1 MSVSKLDISVV
12 ERYAPSRGPTSST
25 DYNASLQEIINSLT
39 QTALAW
45 NGEVQPL
52 LDTLPGGN
60 SKIIRE
66 DRSSS
71 PNPFTNGLDG
81 SQVYLDLTST
91 PLTEVGKYYN
101 NLLSRPLTIKESI
114 ENVQGELNLSVQNIL
129 VKIAQVSENTGIT
142 ARQKQAIGSRI
153 FDPETTSGP
162 LSLDGRSQAVNRN
175 LDQIAM
181 DLAGSLGYLNN
192 NGAKSLAYTIL
203 EQLAAIQDAHNY
215 NTINNQLDHHNL
227 PQHIHRYH
235 IKPLGF
241 LDGTNKIYDIPG
253 GEKFVAGSL
262 RVIVNGLELE
272 KGKHFAE
279 RSIDR
284 RGFNISPSYPP
295 LEDNGVDA
303 DDTIWVHYDIDAND
317 P

>member
-1 MSVSKLDISVV
+1 
-12 ERYAPSRGPTSST
+12 
-25 DYNASLQEIINSLT
+25 
-39 QTALAW
+39 
-45 NGEVQPL
+45 
-52 LDTLPGGN
+52 
-60 SKIIRE
+60 
-66 DRSSS
+66 
-71 PNPFTNGLDG
+71 
-81 SQVYLDLTST
+81 
-91 PLTEVGKYYN
+91 
-101 NLLSRPLTIKESI
+101 
-114 ENVQGELNLSVQNIL
+114 

-181 DLAGSLGYLNN
+181 DLAGSLSYLNN